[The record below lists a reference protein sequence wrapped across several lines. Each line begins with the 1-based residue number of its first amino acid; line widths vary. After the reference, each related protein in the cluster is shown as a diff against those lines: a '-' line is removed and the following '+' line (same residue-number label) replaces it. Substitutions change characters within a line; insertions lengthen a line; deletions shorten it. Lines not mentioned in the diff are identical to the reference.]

1 MVIGALYHEGAR
13 LFCSRQA
20 YTYSVGTVRRFP
32 VVKGVIALA
41 ERVHLFLKYTEHS
54 YMVLVAIAIGLL
66 GGLGAVG
73 FRECI
78 RIFQTMAWQT
88 ENVTLDYIRGLPIW
102 WKILS
107 PAAGGLIVGL
117 IIVRFASEA
126 KGHGV
131 PEVMEAVALRGGRI
145 RPRVVLAKLVASG
158 VCIASGGS
166 VGREGPIVQIGSA
179 IASSVGQWLRVGERR
194 MRTLVGCGAAAGIA
208 ATFNA
213 PVAGALFAVE
223 IILGDFGVTQFSPIV
238 ISSVTATVVSRHFL
252 GDFPA
257 FEVPAYR
264 LVSANEL
271 FAYGALGII
280 AGLVALAFVRA
291 LYGAE
296 DLFDRFTL
304 PAFLKPAFGG
314 VLIGVIAIRFPEIF
328 GVGYEAINEA
338 LTGNLGWKL
347 LLILVA
353 VKIVAV
359 SLTIGSGGSGGIFA
373 PSLFIGAMA
382 GGAVGTVVHT
392 LWPEM
397 SGSPGA
403 YALVGMG
410 AVVAAGTHAPITAIV
425 MIFELTGDYKIILPL
440 MISCIIATLLAT
452 RLQHASIYTLKLL
465 RRGVDIRGG
474 FSANVLSHLTARDAM
489 RTEYAEVG
497 RADQLMPVISRFVE
511 RPGDSILV
519 TDRHQ
524 QLLGVIT
531 IDDIRPLM
539 TDPESV
545 GGLVIAEDMMR
556 TDGFP
561 VFSPGDPL
569 DEVMR
574 RFGQY
579 RFMAPVVENG
589 RLVGALWPQDV
600 IESYNAEILKR
611 DMASTMAA
619 TVSTGPRSRALP
631 GARGMSLAEVP
642 APASFFGRSLGS
654 LDIRKNFGV
663 SLLLIRRQSA
673 NGEQIIDE
681 LPDADSVFQEGDV
694 MLVLGTEDRISRF
707 EKSG

>member
-1 MVIGALYHEGAR
+1 
-13 LFCSRQA
+13 
-20 YTYSVGTVRRFP
+20 
-32 VVKGVIALA
+32 
-41 ERVHLFLKYTEHS
+41 
-54 YMVLVAIAIGLL
+54 
-66 GGLGAVG
+66 
-73 FRECI
+73 
-78 RIFQTMAWQT
+78 
-88 ENVTLDYIRGLPIW
+88 
-102 WKILS
+102 
-107 PAAGGLIVGL
+107 
-117 IIVRFASEA
+117 
-126 KGHGV
+126 
-131 PEVMEAVALRGGRI
+131 
-145 RPRVVLAKLVASG
+145 
-158 VCIASGGS
+158 
-166 VGREGPIVQIGSA
+166 
-179 IASSVGQWLRVGERR
+179 

-257 FEVPAYR
+257 FEVPAYH

-280 AGLVALAFVRA
+280 AGLVALLFVRT
-291 LYGAE
+291 LYSAE
-296 DLFDRFTL
+296 DLFDKLRS
-304 PAFLKPAFGG
+304 PAFLRPAIGG
-314 VLIGVIAIRFPEIF
+314 ALIGVIAIRFPEIF

-347 LLILVA
+347 LLMLVV

-382 GGAVGTVVHT
+382 GGAVGTVVHS

-452 RLQHASIYTLKLL
+452 RLQTASIYTLKLL

-474 FSANVLSHLTARDAM
+474 LSANVLGHLTARDAM

-511 RPGDSILV
+511 RPGDSVLV
-519 TDRHQ
+519 TDNDQR
-524 QLLGVIT
+524 LLGVIT
-531 IDDIRPLM
+531 VDDIRPLM
-539 TDPESV
+539 SDPESV
-545 GGLVIAEDMMR
+545 RGLVIAEDMMR

-561 VFSPGDPL
+561 VFTPADPL

-579 RFMAPVVENG
+579 RFMAPVVDDG

-619 TVSTGPRSRALP
+619 TVGNAPRTRALP
-631 GARGMSLAEVP
+631 GVRGMSMAEVP

-654 LDIRKNFGV
+654 LDIRNRFGV
-663 SLLLIRRQSA
+663 SLLLIRRQGDD
-673 NGEQIIDE
+673 GEQIVDE

-694 MLVLGTEDRISRF
+694 MLVLGNEDRISRF

>member
-1 MVIGALYHEGAR
+1 
-13 LFCSRQA
+13 
-20 YTYSVGTVRRFP
+20 
-32 VVKGVIALA
+32 
-41 ERVHLFLKYTEHS
+41 
-54 YMVLVAIAIGLL
+54 MVLVAIVIGLL

-78 RIFQTMAWQT
+78 RLFQLVAWHT
-88 ENVTLDYIRGLPIW
+88 DDVTLNYLKDLPVW

-107 PAAGGLIVGL
+107 PAVGGLIVGL
-117 IIVRFASEA
+117 IIVRFAAEA

-145 RPRVVLAKLVASG
+145 RPRVVVAKLLASG

-179 IASSVGQWLRVGERR
+179 IASSIGQWLRVGERR

-252 GDFPA
+252 GNFPA

-280 AGLVALAFVRA
+280 AGLVALVFVRT
-291 LYGAE
+291 LYRAE
-296 DLFDRFTL
+296 DFFDRLTL
-304 PAFLKPAFGG
+304 PAFLKPAIGG

-338 LTGNLGWKL
+338 LTGDLGWKL
-347 LLILVA
+347 LVILVI

-359 SLTIGSGGSGGIFA
+359 SLTIGSGGSGGVFA
-373 PSLFIGAMA
+373 PSLFIGAMV
-382 GGAVGTVVHT
+382 GGAVGTVVHS
-392 LWPEM
+392 LWPGM

-403 YALVGMG
+403 YALVGMA

-440 MISCIIATLLAT
+440 MISSIIATLLAT
-452 RLQHASIYTLKLL
+452 RLQKASIYTLKLL

-474 FSANVLSHLTARDAM
+474 FSPNVLSHLKARDAM
-489 RTEYAEVG
+489 RAEYAEIG

-511 RPGDSILV
+511 RPGDTVLV
-519 TDRHQ
+519 TDAEKR
-524 QLLGVIT
+524 LLGVIT

-545 GGLVIAEDMMR
+545 RGLVIAEDMMR
-556 TDGFP
+556 ADGFP
-561 VFSPGDPL
+561 VFAPDDPL

-574 RFGQY
+574 RFGRY

-589 RLVGALWPQDV
+589 HLVGALWPQDV
-600 IESYNAEILKR
+600 IESYNSEILKR
-611 DMASTMAA
+611 DMASTMAV
-619 TVSTGPRSRALP
+619 TVGNGPRTRALP
-631 GARGMSLAEVP
+631 GVRGMSMAEVP
-642 APASFFGRSLGS
+642 VPESFFGRSLGS
-654 LDIRKNFGV
+654 LDIRNRFGV
-663 SLLLIRRQSA
+663 SLLLIKRTGSD
-673 NGEQIIDE
+673 GDQIVDE

-694 MLVLGTEDRISRF
+694 MLVLGKEDRISRF
-707 EKSG
+707 EKNG

>member
-1 MVIGALYHEGAR
+1 V
-13 LFCSRQA
+13 S
-20 YTYSVGTVRRFP
+20 TVHRFP
-32 VVKGVIALA
+32 VVKGVLGLA

-78 RIFQTMAWQT
+78 RLFQAVAWQT
-88 ENVTLDYIRGLPIW
+88 DSVTLDYLRDLPIW
-102 WKILS
+102 WKVLT
-107 PAAGGLIVGL
+107 PAVGGLIVGMS
-117 IIVRFASEA
+117 IVRFAAEA

-158 VCIASGGS
+158 VSIASGGS

-257 FEVPAYR
+257 FEVPAYH

-280 AGLVALAFVRA
+280 AGLVALVFVRT
-291 LYGAE
+291 LYRAE
-296 DLFDRFTL
+296 DLFDKLTL
-304 PAFLKPAFGG
+304 PAVLKPAIGG
-314 VLIGVIAIRFPEIF
+314 VLIGIIAIRFPEIF

-338 LTGNLGWKL
+338 LTGDLGWNL
-347 LLILVA
+347 LLTLVV

-373 PSLFIGAMA
+373 PSLFIGAMV
-382 GGAVGTVVHT
+382 GGAVGTVVHS
-392 LWPEM
+392 LWPGM

-440 MISCIIATLLAT
+440 MISSIIATLLAT
-452 RLQHASIYTLKLL
+452 RLQKASIYTLKLL

-474 FSANVLSHLTARDAM
+474 YSASVLSHLTARDAM

-511 RPGDSILV
+511 RPGDTVLV
-519 TDRHQ
+519 TDADQR
-524 QLLGVIT
+524 LLGVIT
-531 IDDIRPLM
+531 LDDIRPLM
-539 TDPESV
+539 TDPDLV
-545 GGLVIAEDMMR
+545 RGLVIAEDMMR
-556 TDGFP
+556 ADGFP
-561 VFSPGDPL
+561 VFAPGDPL

-574 RFGQY
+574 RFGRY
-579 RFMAPVVENG
+579 RFMAPVVDHG

-600 IESYNAEILKR
+600 IESYNSEILKR
-611 DMASTMAA
+611 DMASTMAV
-619 TVSTGPRSRALP
+619 TVGNSPRTRALP
-631 GARGMSLAEVP
+631 GVRGMSMAEVP
-642 APASFFGRSLGS
+642 VPASFFGRSLGS
-654 LDIRKNFGV
+654 LDIRNRFGV
-663 SLLLIRRQSA
+663 SLLLIKRKGDA
-673 NGEQIIDE
+673 GEQIVDE
-681 LPDADSVFQEGDV
+681 VPDADSVFQEGDV
-694 MLVLGTEDRISRF
+694 MLVLGNEDRISRF
-707 EKSG
+707 ERNG

>member
-1 MVIGALYHEGAR
+1 MLR
-13 LFCSRQA
+13 L
-20 YTYSVGTVRRFP
+20 V
-32 VVKGVIALA
+32 

-54 YMVLVAIAIGLL
+54 YMVLVAIVIGLL

-78 RIFQTMAWQT
+78 RFFQLLAWHT
-88 ENVTLDYIRGLPIW
+88 DNVSLEYLRNLPNW
-102 WKILS
+102 WKVVS
-107 PAAGGLIVGL
+107 PAVGGLIVGA
-117 IIVRFASEA
+117 IIVRFAAEA

-145 RPRVVLAKLVASG
+145 RPRVVVAKLVASG

-179 IASSVGQWLRVGERR
+179 IASSVGQWLRLGERR

-257 FEVPAYR
+257 FEVPAYS

-271 FAYGALGII
+271 FAYGVLGII

-296 DLFDRFTL
+296 DLFDRIRL
-304 PAFLKPAFGG
+304 PALLKPAVGG

-338 LTGNLGWKL
+338 LTGILGWKL
-347 LLILVA
+347 LLILVM

-382 GGAVGTVVHT
+382 GGAVGTVVHS
-392 LWPEM
+392 LWPEL
-397 SGSPGA
+397 SGTPGA

-452 RLQHASIYTLKLL
+452 RMQKTSIYTLKLL
-465 RRGVDIRGG
+465 RRGVVIRGG
-474 FSANVLSHLTARDAM
+474 YSANVLAHLSVRDAM
-489 RTEYAEVG
+489 RDEYAEVG

-511 RPGDSILV
+511 RPGDSVLV
-519 TDRHQ
+519 TDSKRR
-524 QLLGVIT
+524 LLGVIT

-545 GGLVIAEDMMR
+545 RGLVIAEDMMH
-556 TDGFP
+556 TDGYP
-561 VFSPGDPL
+561 VFTPDDPL

-579 RFMAPVVENG
+579 RFTAPVVDDG
-589 RLVGALWPQDV
+589 RLVGALWPHDV
-600 IESYNAEILKR
+600 IEAYNSEILKR
-611 DMASTMAA
+611 DMASTMAV
-619 TVSTGPRSRALP
+619 TVDSGPRLHALP
-631 GARGMSLAEVP
+631 GVHGMSMAEVP
-642 APASFFGRSLGS
+642 VPASFFGSSVGSLG
-654 LDIRKNFGV
+654 IRKRFGV
-663 SLLLIRRQSA
+663 SLLLIKRRGD

-681 LPDADSVFQEGDV
+681 LPHADSVFQEGDV
-694 MLVLGTEDRISRF
+694 MLVLGNEDRISQF
-707 EKSG
+707 ERTG

>member
-1 MVIGALYHEGAR
+1 
-13 LFCSRQA
+13 
-20 YTYSVGTVRRFP
+20 
-32 VVKGVIALA
+32 
-41 ERVHLFLKYTEHS
+41 
-54 YMVLVAIAIGLL
+54 MVLVAIVIGLL

-78 RIFQTMAWQT
+78 RLFQRVAWHT
-88 ENVTLDYIRGLPIW
+88 DNVTLSYLRDLPSW
-102 WKILS
+102 WKVLS
-107 PAAGGLIVGL
+107 PAVGGLVVGL
-117 IIVRFASEA
+117 IIVRFAAEA

-131 PEVMEAVALRGGRI
+131 PEVMEAVALQGGRI
-145 RPRVVLAKLVASG
+145 RPRVVVAKLVASG

-179 IASSVGQWLRVGERR
+179 IASSIGQWLRVGERR

-257 FEVPAYR
+257 FVVPAYR

-280 AGLVALAFVRA
+280 AGLVALLFVRM

-296 DLFDRFTL
+296 DLFDTLTL
-304 PAFLKPAFGG
+304 PAFLKPAIGG

-338 LTGNLGWKL
+338 LTGDIGWVL
-347 LLILVA
+347 LLVLVL

-382 GGAVGTVVHT
+382 GGAVGTVVHS
-392 LWPEM
+392 LWPGT

-452 RLQHASIYTLKLL
+452 RLQKASIYTLKLL

-474 FSANVLSHLTARDAM
+474 FSTNVLSHLKARDAM
-489 RTEYAEVG
+489 RDEYSAIR

-511 RPGDSILV
+511 RPGDTVMV
-519 TDRHQ
+519 TDAAQR
-524 QLLGVIT
+524 LLGVIT
-531 IDDIRPLM
+531 VDDIRPLM
-539 TDPESV
+539 KDPESV
-545 GGLVIAEDMMR
+545 QGLVIAEDMMR
-556 TDGFP
+556 TVGFP
-561 VFSPGDPL
+561 VFAPDDPL

-574 RFGQY
+574 RFGRY
-579 RFMAPVVENG
+579 RFLAPVVENG
-589 RLVGALWPQDV
+589 HLVGALWPQDV
-600 IESYNAEILKR
+600 IEAYNSEILKR
-611 DMASTMAA
+611 DMASTMSA
-619 TVSTGPRSRALP
+619 TIGNGPRTQALP
-631 GARGMSLAEVP
+631 GVRGMSMAEVP
-642 APASFFGRSLGS
+642 VPASFFGRSVGS
-654 LDIRKNFGV
+654 LDIRNRFGV
-663 SLLLIRRQSA
+663 SLLLIKRIGPE
-673 NGEQIIDE
+673 GEQIVDE
-681 LPDADSVFQEGDV
+681 LPDADSVLQEGDV
-694 MLVLGTEDRISRF
+694 MLVLGKADHISRF
-707 EKSG
+707 ERNG

>member
-1 MVIGALYHEGAR
+1 MLGL
-13 LFCSRQA
+13 
-20 YTYSVGTVRRFP
+20 T
-32 VVKGVIALA
+32 

-54 YMVLVAIAIGLL
+54 YMVLVAIVIGLL

-78 RIFQTMAWQT
+78 RLFQLVAWHT
-88 ENVTLDYIRGLPIW
+88 DNVTLSYLRGLPIW
-102 WKILS
+102 WKVAS
-107 PAAGGLIVGL
+107 PAVGGLIVGL

-145 RPRVVLAKLVASG
+145 RPRVVIAKLVASG

-179 IASSVGQWLRVGERR
+179 IGSSIGQWLRVGERR

-223 IILGDFGVTQFSPIV
+223 VILGDFGVTQFSPIV

-271 FAYGALGII
+271 FAYGVLGLI
-280 AGLVALAFVRA
+280 AGLVAILFVRT
-291 LYGAE
+291 LYGTE
-296 DLFDRFTL
+296 DLFDRFHF
-304 PAFLKPAFGG
+304 PAVMKPAVGG
-314 VLIGVIAIRFPEIF
+314 MLIGMIAIYFPEIF

-338 LTGNLGWKL
+338 LTGDLGWKL
-347 LLILVA
+347 LLILVM

-373 PSLFIGAMA
+373 PSLFIGAMV
-382 GGAVGTVVHT
+382 GGAVGTVVHS
-392 LWPEM
+392 LWPGM

-410 AVVAAGTHAPITAIV
+410 AVLAAGTHAPITAIV

-452 RLQHASIYTLKLL
+452 RLQKASIYTLKLL
-465 RRGVDIRGG
+465 RRGVDIRDG
-474 FSANVLSHLTARDAM
+474 FSANVLGHLTARDAM
-489 RTEYAEVG
+489 RNEFASVG

-511 RPGDSILV
+511 RPGDTVLV
-519 TDRHQ
+519 TDTDRR
-524 QLLGVIT
+524 LLGVIT

-545 GGLVIAEDMMR
+545 QELVIAEDMMR

-561 VFSPGDPL
+561 IFAPDDPM

-579 RFMAPVVENG
+579 RFMAPVVDNG

-600 IESYNAEILKR
+600 IESYNSEILKR
-611 DMASTMAA
+611 DMASTMAG
-619 TVSTGPRSRALP
+619 TVGNGPRTRALP
-631 GARGMSLAEVP
+631 GVRGMSLAEVP
-642 APASFFGRSLGS
+642 VPESFFGRSLGS
-654 LDIRKNFGV
+654 LDIRKRFGV
-663 SLLLIRRQSA
+663 SLLLIKRKDA
-673 NGEQIIDE
+673 DGKETVDE
-681 LPDADSVFQEGDV
+681 LPDAESVFQEGDV
-694 MLVLGTEDRISRF
+694 MLVLGPEDRISRF
-707 EKSG
+707 ERNG